1 LVSIHGKYFRETLVN
16 KDCPGQGL
24 NNGDSMSWIRKTIND
39 LSTLNSGI
47 VHDFASWP
55 ERGPRIIDECEC
67 VASVLLAIAA
77 AHLLD
82 VRNVGWAAFSGYM
95 VIRSNFSESLKRGSL
110 RVMGTAAGAALAW
123 VMGNHIMQ
131 SSILLSA
138 ALGLV
143 GAVTL
148 YFALIR
154 RSGYAWLFAG
164 LTFAMVL
171 IDGMEYPRE
180 ALGVFARSRF
190 IEVSVGTCAS
200 VLVSAVS
207 AISVRR
213 RLLGPRSATVQDALS
228 PQLSL
233 WHKAAFHNAIQS
245 AIALGMIPWMW
256 TWFGIEALSQSSV
269 TILAVMM
276 VPVASLSAAHHP
288 ATSKLIHRFIGCSI
302 GGLLATGI
310 LLISHDSPLAMTLA
324 VCVGVIVG
332 RHLENGKLGIAY
344 VGTQFALA
352 FLVVLVPDTYFNVN
366 IQPGLERLFGIIFGM
381 VLLEPVRLIFR
392 QLVKIRK

>member
-1 LVSIHGKYFRETLVN
+1 
-16 KDCPGQGL
+16 
-24 NNGDSMSWIRKTIND
+24 MSWTRKAID
-39 LSTLNSGI
+39 DFSVLNAGI
-47 VHDFASWP
+47 ARDFVSWP

-67 VASVLLAIAA
+67 VVSVLLAIAA
-77 AHLLD
+77 AHLIG

-95 VIRSNFSESLKRGSL
+95 VIRSDFSESLKRGSL
-110 RVMGTAAGAALAW
+110 RVMGTATGAALAW
-123 VMGNHIMQ
+123 LLADRIMH
-131 SSILLSA
+131 SSILLST
-138 ALGLV
+138 ALAVV

-164 LTFAMVL
+164 LTFSMVL
-171 IDGMEYPRE
+171 IDGMEHPGE

-190 IEVSVGTCAS
+190 IEVSAGTCAS

-207 AISVRR
+207 AVSIRR
-213 RLLGPRSATVQDALS
+213 KFLGPGGQSVQEALILKS
-228 PQLSL
+228 PL
-233 WHKAAFHNAIQS
+233 WHKAAFHNAMQG
-245 AIALGMIPWMW
+245 AIALAMIPWVW
-256 TWFGIEALSQSSV
+256 AWFGIEALSQSST

-310 LLISHDSPLAMTLA
+310 LMVSHDSPLAMTLA
-324 VCVGVIVG
+324 VCIGVIVG
-332 RHLENGKLGIAY
+332 RHVENGKLGVAY

-352 FLVVLVPDTYFNVN
+352 FLVVLVPDTYFNVD
-366 IQPGLERLFGIIFGM
+366 IQPGLYRLFGIAFGM
-381 VLLEPVRLIFR
+381 VLLEPVRLAFR
-392 QLVKIRK
+392 QFRRSRR

>member
-1 LVSIHGKYFRETLVN
+1 
-16 KDCPGQGL
+16 
-24 NNGDSMSWIRKTIND
+24 MSWTRKTIDD
-39 LSTLNSGI
+39 LRVLSAGI
-47 VHDFASWP
+47 ARDFASWP

-123 VMGNHIMQ
+123 LLADRIMH

-138 ALGLV
+138 ALAAV

-164 LTFAMVL
+164 LTFSMVL
-171 IDGMEYPRE
+171 IDGMEHPGE

-200 VLVSAVS
+200 VLISAVSAVS
-207 AISVRR
+207 IRR
-213 RLLGPRSATVQDALS
+213 WFLGPRSASVQDAPG
-228 PQLSL
+228 PQLPL
-233 WHKAAFHNAIQS
+233 WHKAAFDNAMQS
-245 AIALGMIPWMW
+245 AIALGMIPWVW
-256 TWFGIEALSQSSV
+256 AWFGIEALSQSSV

-310 LLISHDSPLAMTLA
+310 LLISRDSPLAMTLA
-324 VCVGVIVG
+324 VCIGVVVG
-332 RHLENGKLGIAY
+332 RHLENGKLGLAY
-344 VGTQFALA
+344 IGTQFALA

-366 IQPGLERLFGIIFGM
+366 IQPGLERLFGIVFGM
-381 VLLEPVRLIFR
+381 VLLEPVRLAFR
-392 QLVKIRK
+392 QFRQK